1 MTYKCCSHIIETLQN
16 IETND
21 TILYRKGKMLPSSL
35 IIHNEE
41 SGSRTII
48 SNNEYCNL
56 KLINYLFILITIK
69 SLTDLS
75 CEEFVQVF
83 TKINKNNQWWVH
95 FEGRNIDQTIEQIDW
110 LNEKASEEH
119 WRHNLIISVEIEKPE
134 RENIDLLIE
143 RV

>member
-1 MTYKCCSHIIETLQN
+1 
-16 IETND
+16 
-21 TILYRKGKMLPSSL
+21 MLPSSI

-83 TKINKNNQWWVH
+83 TKINKNNRWWVH
-95 FEGRNIDQTIEQIDW
+95 FEGRNIDQALEQIDW